1 MRIVGGEWRGRPI
14 DSPKGRDVSRPTTD
28 RVREAIASMLESA
41 LPEGIEGS
49 RVLDAFAGSGALGLE
64 VLSRGA
70 EHAVFF
76 DLDRS
81 AAALVK
87 RNLAK
92 LSCAPARFQV
102 MCGDV
107 IASARRGRVSGGPFD
122 AVLID
127 PPYALGSQP
136 AIDLVEALR
145 GHGLLSD
152 GAVVM
157 FERTSSTPTL
167 SIVGFET
174 VKEKRYGQT
183 CIDLLRME

>member
-1 MRIVGGEWRGRPI
+1 
-14 DSPKGRDVSRPTTD
+14 
-28 RVREAIASMLESA
+28 
-41 LPEGIEGS
+41 
-49 RVLDAFAGSGALGLE
+49 
-64 VLSRGA
+64 
-70 EHAVFF
+70 
-76 DLDRS
+76 
-81 AAALVK
+81 
-87 RNLAK
+87 
-92 LSCAPARFQV
+92 

-107 IASARRGRVSGGPFD
+107 IASARRGRVPGGPFD

-145 GHGLLSD
+145 GHGLLAD

-157 FERTSSTPTL
+157 FERTSSTPAL

-174 VKEKRYGQT
+174 VKEKRYGHT

>member
-1 MRIVGGEWRGRPI
+1 MRIVGGEWRGRLI

-102 MCGDV
+102 PV
-107 IASARRGRVSGGPFD
+107 RVRS
-122 AVLID
+122 
-127 PPYALGSQP
+127 
-136 AIDLVEALR
+136 ALR
-145 GHGLLSD
+145 CFLAVQSMQSFSISIGRLL
-152 GAVVM
+152 
-157 FERTSSTPTL
+157 
-167 SIVGFET
+167 
-174 VKEKRYGQT
+174 
-183 CIDLLRME
+183 LL

>member
-107 IASARRGRVSGGPFD
+107 IASAADASQAGRSMRF
-122 AVLID
+122 
-127 PPYALGSQP
+127 
-136 AIDLVEALR
+136 
-145 GHGLLSD
+145 
-152 GAVVM
+152 
-157 FERTSSTPTL
+157 SSTRRMHSVRSRPSIL
-167 SIVGFET
+167 SRPCVDMA
-174 VKEKRYGQT
+174 
-183 CIDLLRME
+183 CSPMEQL